1 MNLPVNKKLIQKLKY
16 SFTGQE
22 EIHPL
27 SMPLKESLQIISD
40 FFVNNSNNKLC
51 LVFPTKEFAAQWL
64 SVPTV
69 LCLIESD
76 FSQYKNEIIKSLETY
91 KKNDRII
98 LNNEAVVDWIGKSA
112 DGFVFRHKEFNG
124 VDTIT
129 IDIKKISK
137 IQPAPVNRKALSGYK
152 RVIEALNDNN
162 ENPVDKIL
170 GIQSFGNKLFQKN
183 SICLI
188 SKHISFENS
197 ISEISLN
204 NFLVDEYFK
213 HGKIDE
219 SGEVETRSPLVISNN
234 LCNLALYLTLSES
247 VSKIIIDGFSAI
259 QERAVDFND
268 IDVKKIPTILI
279 TDLSEIETFEN
290 IGDYGFDFFNFT
302 KENLQLEEI
311 EKHSPFSSF
320 DEKLKKY
327 ITFNLRKE
335 ICSNTNLESITQLIH
350 SIETDESV
358 KELVNL
364 KISLIQLTNFLSR
377 IVHPLSEEEISFY
390 KSMLRRIESQFIENR
405 FYLGGSVN
413 AIEESIS
420 SLSSVL
426 ERFIFHTSEKCL
438 RFSELMKIHDYDYII
453 CTTEDETKSLST
465 YIKYSPDFFHKPKVI
480 SVAEINNKLLSYNP
494 VKAILTGW
502 AKSNNINRILSSF
515 LFSELTVLFYQ
526 FECRY
531 FNSLQNRNMRFSG
544 NVKSTIRKDG
554 IHAKTESEKGNGF
567 IDLYKR
573 DSKIDDFP
581 ESNFDISTF
590 ELKLDN
596 AQFSKYIVKENMSD
610 SIKAKRVEFKNDKFI
625 YLTETHGLL
634 VLENFYQSLNKS
646 LYIHKSRIENLH
658 PGDVIAFMKTERE
671 VLNDIVGKLTTPADL
686 NATTK
691 WIELWK
697 DLLRK
702 HYLQLDFNFNKLVE
716 ELREKGCTREPVT
729 IRSWLLDELRIGPRK
744 DEDLISIA
752 LMTNGTELYN
762 HINEVRKAIKQ
773 MTGWRMKASDY
784 VIEQLK
790 SKIKK
795 TYSSIQVNS
804 TIDFEDFGEVE
815 ILEIVDIKNSQ
826 DFIDIRNVNRL
837 LEKTKL

>member
-1 MNLPVNKKLIQKLKY
+1 MNLSVNKILIQKLQY
-16 SFTGQE
+16 SYAGQE
-22 EIHPL
+22 DIHPL
-27 SMPLKESLQIISD
+27 PMPLKESLQLISD
-40 FFVNNSNNKLC
+40 FFNNNSNNKLC

-69 LCLIESD
+69 LFLIESD
-76 FSQYKNEIIKSLETY
+76 FTKFKNEIVKSLETY

-98 LNNEAVVDWIGKSA
+98 LNNEAVVEWIGKNA
-112 DGFVFRHKEFNG
+112 NGFVFRHKEFNG

-137 IQPAPVNRKALSGYK
+137 IQPAPANRKALSGYK
-152 RVIEALNDNN
+152 RVIEALHDNN
-162 ENPVDKIL
+162 ENPIDKIL

-183 SICLI
+183 CICLV
-188 SKHISFENS
+188 SKHISYENS

-204 NFLVDEYFK
+204 CFLVDEYFK

-219 SGEVETRSPLVISNN
+219 SGEVEIKSPLLISNN
-234 LCNLALYLTLSES
+234 LCNLALYITLSES
-247 VSKIIIDGFSAI
+247 VSKIIIDGFAAI

-302 KENLQLEEI
+302 KENLQFDEI
-311 EKHSPFSSF
+311 KKFSPFNSF
-320 DEKLKKY
+320 DEKLQKY
-327 ITFNLRKE
+327 ITFILRKE
-335 ICSNTNLESITQLIH
+335 ICCNKKLESITQLIH
-350 SIETDESV
+350 SIETDDSV

-364 KISLIQLTNFLSR
+364 KISLIQLTNFISR
-377 IVHPLSEEEISFY
+377 IVHPLTEKEILFY
-390 KSMLRRIESQFIENR
+390 KSMQNKIESQFSESR
-405 FYLGGSVN
+405 FYLGGSVK

-426 ERFIFHTSEKCL
+426 EGFITDTSEKCL
-438 RFSELMKIHDYDYII
+438 RFSELMKIHKYDYII
-453 CTTEDETKSLST
+453 CTTEDEAKALSS
-465 YIKYSPDFFHKPKVI
+465 YIKSALDFYHKPKVI
-480 SVAEINNKLLSYNP
+480 SVAEINNNLLSNNP

-531 FNSLQNRNMRFSG
+531 FNSLQNRNIRFSG

-554 IHAKTESEKGNGF
+554 LLAKTESEKGNGF
-567 IDLYKR
+567 VDLYKR
-573 DSKIDDFP
+573 DPNSDDTP
-581 ESNFDISTF
+581 ESNFDIAAF
-590 ELKLDN
+590 ELNLDN
-596 AQFSKYIVKENMSD
+596 AQFSKYIVKGNMSD

-671 VLNDIVGKLTTPADL
+671 VLNEIVGKLTTPADL
-686 NATTK
+686 IVTTK

-697 DLLRK
+697 DLIRK
-702 HYLQLDFNFNKLVE
+702 HYVQLNFDFNKLVE
-716 ELREKGCTREPVT
+716 ELRDKGCIREPGT
-729 IRSWLLDELRIGPRK
+729 IRSWILDDLRIGPRK
-744 DEDLISIA
+744 DDDLISIA

-762 HINEVRKAIKQ
+762 HIKEVRKAIKQ
-773 MTGWRMKASDY
+773 MTSWRMKASDY

-790 SKIKK
+790 TKIKK
-795 TYSSIQVNS
+795 TYSSIKVNS
-804 TIDFEDFGEVE
+804 IIDFEDFGEVE
-815 ILEIVDIKNSQ
+815 ILEIIDIKNSQ
-826 DFIDIRNVNRL
+826 DYIDIRNVNRL